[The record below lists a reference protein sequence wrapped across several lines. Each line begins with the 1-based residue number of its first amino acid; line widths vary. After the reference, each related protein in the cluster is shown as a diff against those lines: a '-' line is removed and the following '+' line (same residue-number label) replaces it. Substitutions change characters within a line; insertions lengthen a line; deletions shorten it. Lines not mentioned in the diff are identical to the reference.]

1 MNCLAIK
8 TWPPHVQKSS
18 HMTHQ
23 SIPSA
28 PPQQALFLDLDGTLV
43 EFRDDPAAVHAG
55 SALCNAVAA
64 CSLRL
69 GGALALVS
77 GRSIAD
83 LDVSLAPHRLPAAGL
98 HGLERRDA
106 AGKRHVP
113 HILSDA
119 LVMARKCIGA
129 TLLDDPCVSI
139 EDKGIA
145 LAIHYRGA
153 PERSTMIRAIA
164 QQILADIGPTYRL
177 LEGSDVV
184 ELLPKEASKGNAVRA
199 FMAEAPFTGCRP
211 VFVGDD
217 LTDLEGF
224 RAAREMGGFGIAVGP
239 RVDAE
244 YRLEDVAEVL
254 RWLDTVATQ

>member
-1 MNCLAIK
+1 
-8 TWPPHVQKSS
+8 
-18 HMTHQ
+18 MTHQ

-28 PPQQALFLDLDGTLV
+28 PPPQALFLDLDGTLM
-43 EFRDDPAAVHAG
+43 EFRDDPAAVHAD
-55 SALCNAVAA
+55 SAICDAVAA

-83 LDVSLAPHRLPAAGL
+83 LDISLAPHRLPAAGL

-106 AGKRHVP
+106 AGKRHFP
-113 HILSDA
+113 NILPDA
-119 LVMARKCIGA
+119 LVKARNSIGA
-129 TLLDDPCVSI
+129 KLLDDPCVSI

-153 PERSTMIRAIA
+153 PERGTMIRAIA
-164 QQILADIGPTYRL
+164 QQILADIGPSYRL
-177 LEGSDVV
+177 LEGADVV
-184 ELLPKEASKGNAVRA
+184 ELVPTVASKGKAVRA
-199 FMAEAPFTGCRP
+199 FMVEEPFARRRP

-217 LTDLEGF
+217 LTDLDGF
-224 RAAREMGGFGIAVGP
+224 QAAREMGGFGIAVGH

-244 YRLEDVAEVL
+244 YRLEGVAQVL
-254 RWLDTVATQ
+254 RWLSTVIAA

>member
-1 MNCLAIK
+1 
-8 TWPPHVQKSS
+8 
-18 HMTHQ
+18 MTHP

-28 PPQQALFLDLDGTLV
+28 PPPQALFLDLDGTLMD
-43 EFRDDPAAVHAG
+43 FRDDPAAVHAG
-55 SALCNAVAA
+55 SALCDAVAA
-64 CSLRL
+64 CSLSL

-83 LDVSLAPHRLPAAGL
+83 LDVSLAPNRLPAAGI

-113 HILSDA
+113 HILSDG
-119 LVMARKCIGA
+119 LVKARKSIGA
-129 TLLDDPCVSI
+129 ALPDDPGVSI
-139 EDKGIA
+139 EDKGLA

-153 PERSTMIRAIA
+153 PERSTTIRAIA
-164 QQILADIGPTYRL
+164 RQVLADIGPTYRL

-184 ELLPKEASKGNAVRA
+184 ELLPREASKGNAVRA
-199 FMAEAPFTGCRP
+199 FMVEEPFTGRRP

-224 RAAREMGGFGIAVGP
+224 QAAREMGGFGIAVGH

-254 RWLDTVATQ
+254 RWLYTVVAP